1 MGMFSKF
8 WNTNARPEGWLG
20 RFALRMMNLTHTPMA
35 QWNLSFIDFQPDW
48 TILDVGC
55 GGGKNIARMLKR
67 CLQGQVYGIDYS
79 EESVAM
85 SRKKNKSLL
94 GSRCFIEQGNVMELP
109 YETGKYDLVTAF
121 ETVYFWP
128 DLKQSFSEVYRVL
141 KPGGMFMFSYGL
153 ESNATMRYWANQI
166 VAMNILPIDEI
177 CKILANTGFV
187 NLQTATKGDYTI
199 NIRIRKPEMS
209 N

>member
-8 WNTNARPEGWLG
+8 WNTNARPEGLLG

-35 QWNLSFIDFQPDW
+35 RWNLSFIDFLPDW

-55 GGGKNIARMLKR
+55 GGGKNIARM
-67 CLQGQVYGIDYS
+67 
-79 EESVAM
+79 
-85 SRKKNKSLL
+85 
-94 GSRCFIEQGNVMELP
+94 
-109 YETGKYDLVTAF
+109 
-121 ETVYFWP
+121 
-128 DLKQSFSEVYRVL
+128 SEVYRVL

-153 ESNATMRYWANQI
+153 ESNASMRYWADQI
-166 VAMNILPIDEI
+166 DAMNILPIDEI
-177 CKILANTGFV
+177 SSILSDTGFE

-199 NIRIRKPEMS
+199 NFRIQKPEVR

>member
-67 CLQGQVYGIDYS
+67 CPEGKVYGIDYS

-85 SRKKNKSLL
+85 SRKKNGKLL

-109 YETGKYDLVTAF
+109 YEKEKFDLVTAF

-128 DLKQSFSEVYRVL
+128 DLNKSFSEVYRVL
-141 KPGGMFMFSYGL
+141 KPGGMFMFSYAL
-153 ESNATMRYWANQI
+153 DTSKTMRYWAEQI
-166 VAMNILPIDEI
+166 DAMKNPAPRNHQNPDRCRL
-177 CKILANTGFV
+177 
-187 NLQTATKGDYTI
+187 
-199 NIRIRKPEMS
+199 
-209 N
+209 

>member
-35 QWNLSFIDFQPDW
+35 RWNLSFIDFQPDW

-67 CLQGQVYGIDYS
+67 CPQGQVYGIDYS

-85 SRKKNKSLL
+85 SRKKNNSLL

-109 YETGKYDLVTAF
+109 YETGKFNLVTAF

-128 DLKQSFSEVYRVL
+128 DL
-141 KPGGMFMFSYGL
+141 
-153 ESNATMRYWANQI
+153 I
-166 VAMNILPIDEI
+166 DAMNILPIDEI
-177 CKILANTGFV
+177 SKILSDTGFE
-187 NLQTATKGDYTI
+187 NLQTATKGDYNI
-199 NIRIRKPEMS
+199 NIRIQKPEAR